1 MSNKQTFAERCQI
14 AEECLPD
21 TPYRAMLTK
30 LHTEMLQALMSGTD
44 GAEQAAQQ
52 RKPVNKY
59 CCHLCFNKSGQM
71 FLDRM
76 ILCPECG
83 NKRCPKATH
92 HDQPCTNSNEPGQ
105 PGSIY
110 TTPQPPRGEAKL
122 KAKNECKEKN
132 T

>member
-44 GAEQAAQQ
+44 GAEQ
-52 RKPVNKY
+52 
-59 CCHLCFNKSGQM
+59 
-71 FLDRM
+71 
-76 ILCPECG
+76 
-83 NKRCPKATH
+83 
-92 HDQPCTNSNEPGQ
+92 
-105 PGSIY
+105 
-110 TTPQPPRGEAKL
+110 PRGEATL
-122 KAKNECKEKN
+122 AQQEKN